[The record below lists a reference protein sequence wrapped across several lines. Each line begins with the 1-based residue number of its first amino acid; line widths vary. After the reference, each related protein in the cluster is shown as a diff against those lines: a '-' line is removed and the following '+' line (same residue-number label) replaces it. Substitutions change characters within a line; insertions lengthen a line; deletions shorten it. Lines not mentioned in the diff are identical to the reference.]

1 MSNNSTIKYW
11 TSGEEIQLID
21 EINNL
26 TNIDE
31 ILQNHNRKIA
41 GILARIEK
49 ILNDPIKSSKIFDK
63 DKIIEKYLSNAKN
76 NLFYNYEELYSNILN
91 FNSLDEIS
99 DKYNKLSH
107 LKIKNI
113 LNNFLEKKDLD
124 LAKKL
129 RIKCLLKSSDDLD
142 FAEKVLDKKN
152 IKTDT
157 ISSTEQIKLVETIN
171 PNNILDNINS
181 IMITLLNEIK
191 TMKTDIFDIRNRVK
205 IIMDKVNKI
214 ENNYNSKNDLNN
226 NQIITSSKKNIKL
239 EIFDIEELSRKK
251 PIITV
256 GENVNENND
265 NCSNPDNG
273 NINNDNNNND
283 GLDDE
288 PDDDNKID
296 NDNNDEI
303 IKTINKKDKK
313 DKKKKEKRNKHH
325 HNDIDINKHVEKII
339 LSTNDKIMKK
349 NNLDTYDNISN
360 YDSDELEK
368 ELTKIINN

>member
-49 ILNDPIKSSKIFDK
+49 ILNDPIKSTKIFDK

-152 IKTDT
+152 VKTDT
-157 ISSTEQIKLVETIN
+157 IGPTQQINSVETIN
-171 PNNILDNINS
+171 PNNILDNVNS

-214 ENNYNSKNDLNN
+214 EKNNSKNDLNN

-239 EIFDIEELSRKK
+239 EILDIEELSRGK
-251 PIITV
+251 PIITI

-265 NCSNPDNG
+265 NCSNHDDD
-273 NINNDNNNND
+273 NINNDDNNNNND
-283 GLDDE
+283 N
-288 PDDDNKID
+288 DDNKNNINNDD
-296 NDNNDEI
+296 NDDNDDNNEI
-303 IKTINKKDKK
+303 IKTINKK

-325 HNDIDINKHVEKII
+325 HNDIDINKHVEKI
-339 LSTNDKIMKK
+339 MKK
-349 NNLDTYDNISN
+349 NISDTYDNISN

>member
-11 TSGEEIQLID
+11 TNVEEIQLID

-49 ILNDPIKSSKIFDK
+49 ILNDPIKLTKIFDK
-63 DKIIEKYLSNAKN
+63 DKIVEKYLSNAKN

-99 DKYNKLSH
+99 VKYNKLSH
-107 LKIKNI
+107 LKIKTI

-129 RIKCLLKSSDDLD
+129 RIKCLLKSTDDLD
-142 FAEKVLDKKN
+142 FAKKVLDNKN
-152 IKTDT
+152 VKTNT
-157 ISSTEQIKLVETIN
+157 IGITETDKSTEQKQNDFAETIN
-171 PNNILDNINS
+171 PNNVFDNVNS

-205 IIMDKVNKI
+205 IIMDKVNKM
-214 ENNYNSKNDLNN
+214 EKNN
-226 NQIITSSKKNIKL
+226 NSNNNLNIDCIISSSKKNKK
-239 EIFDIEELSRKK
+239 FDSFVIDDL
-251 PIITV
+251 I
-256 GENVNENND
+256 D
-265 NCSNPDNG
+265 
-273 NINNDNNNND
+273 DNNNKS
-283 GLDDE
+283 
-288 PDDDNKID
+288 DDDNND
-296 NDNNDEI
+296 DDNNDDDNNDDDNNDDNNNDDNSNNGKI
-303 IKTINKKDKK
+303 IKTKDKKDKKDERDKK
-313 DKKKKEKRNKHH
+313 DKKKKKEKINKHH
-325 HNDIDINKHVEKII
+325 HNDIDINKHVEKI
-339 LSTNDKIMKK
+339 MKK
-349 NNLDTYDNISN
+349 NNSDTYDDNSN

-368 ELTKIINN
+368 ELTKIIN